1 MLAIFFFPG
10 RLVPVLDG
18 GKGDEDAVVA
28 PQVPTGGLVGQAIFG
43 DETAGPLLDT
53 AGVAAVRQSQ
63 VGNITAEA
71 AATVEAAM
79 ARESDNQING
89 TVGPGIPKVMEGTRT
104 HGKAAGAVATARAG
118 SCRPVATAPFD
129 ARLGQVFDTGDAF
142 AAIRDV
148 FSRRRFHNRLLLLQ
162 GQSR

>member
-1 MLAIFFFPG
+1 MVSTFFFPSG
-10 RLVPVLDG
+10 LDPVLDG
-18 GKGDEDAVVA
+18 GPRDEDAVVA

-43 DETAGPLLDT
+43 DETDGPLLDT

-129 ARLGQVFDTGDAF
+129 ARLGQVFDTGDALSD
-142 AAIRDV
+142 IRDILTWITH
-148 FSRRRFHNRLLLLQ
+148 RRL
-162 GQSR
+162 S

>member
-1 MLAIFFFPG
+1 VI
-10 RLVPVLDG
+10 
-18 GKGDEDAVVA
+18 A
-28 PQVPTGGLVGQAIFG
+28 PQVPTGDLVGQAVFG
-43 DETAGPLLDT
+43 DETDGALLNT

-79 ARESDNQING
+79 ARASDNQING

-118 SCRPVATAPFD
+118 SRRPVAAAPLD
-129 ARLGQVFDTGDAF
+129 ARLGQVFDTGDALGD
-142 AAIRDV
+142 IRYI
-148 FSRRRFHNRLLLLQ
+148 RTWTTHRLL
-162 GQSR
+162 S